1 MDVGGSN
8 FKKFMFTKFRTK
20 CFHRSSCL
28 VVILLLFGKMLSG
41 QAWEDSVKIIE
52 TDGGRGSG
60 FLIKEGERTYLMSN
74 AHVLAGCKSFK
85 ALGMQG
91 GELLLTQ
98 YIEVAGDGRDLIRI
112 PVQVDH
118 GLLPASTIQIKEPII
133 VLGNSGG
140 ARMVTH
146 SRGEVLAVGPD
157 RIEVAAEFIQGNSG
171 GPVLNAKNEVVGVA
185 TYVFRDAVPGW
196 VAQNTRYA
204 QTRRVAMRVNDI
216 DWKLFNW
223 YAFQREGEMVTRHKS
238 YFEETIQRLNEAFRS
253 RDLEAVIE
261 EKQNIKRFL
270 GTFNRDAR
278 AFRIPYFRNDLKEI
292 SEGWEDVAK
301 FLNENFPDSPR
312 INSSSG
318 RPSLAGTPA
327 PSSWPQVDVDRA
339 ATYLREKA
347 QREANQ
353 AAELD
358 DRIRKGLE
366 TGLVNGIPF
375 QEAMGMVQDYKTR
388 KKYEGI
394 ARRLSVDL
402 EKEYMEA
409 LQLYGEKTTQ
419 GITVLKKLLVLYE
432 CMSNVQKAQLTRG
445 KLRAMRVPGY

>member
-1 MDVGGSN
+1 MI
-8 FKKFMFTKFRTK
+8 TKFRNIS
-20 CFHRSSCL
+20 CHLSSCL
-28 VVILLLFGKMLSG
+28 VVLFFVYGKVTVG
-41 QAWEDSVKIIE
+41 QSWENSVKIIE
-52 TDGGRGSG
+52 TDSGRGSG

-91 GELLLTQ
+91 GELALTQ
-98 YIEVAGDGRDLIRI
+98 YIEVAGDGRDLVRI
-112 PVQVDH
+112 PVQEKQ
-118 GLLPASTIQIKEPII
+118 GLLPATTIQLKEPII

-157 RIEVAAEFIQGNSG
+157 RIEVSAEFIQGNSG

-204 QTRRVAMRVNDI
+204 RTRRVAMRVNDVE
-216 DWKLFNW
+216 WKLFNW
-223 YAFQREGEMVTRHKS
+223 YAFQREGELVTQHQD
-238 YFEETIQRLNEAFRS
+238 YFEETIQRLNGAFRS
-253 RDLEAVIE
+253 RNLETVLQ
-261 EKQNIKRFL
+261 EKQNIKRHL
-270 GTFNRDAR
+270 ATFNRDAR
-278 AFRIPYFRNDLKEI
+278 AFRIPYFRNDLKEV
-292 SEGWEDVAK
+292 SDGWEDIAK

-318 RPSLAGTPA
+318 RPSFSRTPA
-327 PSSWPQVDVDRA
+327 PQTNWPKVDVDRA
-339 ATYLREKA
+339 AAYLKEKA
-347 QREANQ
+347 QREASQ
-353 AAELD
+353 AAALD

-375 QEAMGMVQDYKTR
+375 KEAMTMVKDYKTR

-394 ARRLSVDL
+394 ARKVSVDM
-402 EKEYMEA
+402 ERSYQEA
-409 LQLYGEKTTQ
+409 LQLYGETSPQ
-419 GITVLKKLLVLYE
+419 GISVLKKLLLLYE
-432 CMSNVQKAQLTRG
+432 CMSNIQKAQFIRG
-445 KLRAMRVPGY
+445 KLRAYRVPGY